1 VNTVPRIQAYQAQNN
16 GGDLTPKQ
24 RRRVEHKIHR
34 VTDELVGK
42 KGRLKKRFD
51 KKDLKERAKR
61 HDYAGDSDPWQNFYD
76 SAQQV
81 NGTAGQSVET
91 LIATKQARLRQ
102 LLFTGRS
109 PKNESVRDTILDRAV
124 YSVIALSIF
133 DRGDYSPETSGGKHA
148 TSVSLTTVRHTNMEK
163 GIIV

>member
-51 KKDLKERAKR
+51 KKDLKERRAR
-61 HDYAGDSDPWQNFYD
+61 G
-76 SAQQV
+76 AQV
-81 NGTAGQSVET
+81 VAF
-91 LIATKQARLRQ
+91 IQARKA
-102 LLFTGRS
+102 GR
-109 PKNESVRDTILDRAV
+109 V
-124 YSVIALSIF
+124 
-133 DRGDYSPETSGGKHA
+133 
-148 TSVSLTTVRHTNMEK
+148 
-163 GIIV
+163 